1 MCDENGLFAEP
12 EVSDGMLVSKRK
24 FKRNWR
30 RPLLSLKDRIE
41 VALEQRD
48 FGPIAALVYVL
59 LGMLLGMLLFLLI
72 LNGVV
77 SLYRLLE
84 ISRPL
89 VLPLGGWNEP

>member
-30 RPLLSLKDRIE
+30 RPLLGLKDRIE
-41 VALEQRD
+41 VALEQRE
-48 FGPIAALVYVL
+48 FGPITALVYVL
-59 LGMLLGMLLFLLI
+59 MGMLLFLLI